1 MRFCRSRAGLS
12 ALLSLCVASLSVG
25 CQPESTGP
33 KDRATLS
40 GTVSLAGT
48 PLRGGT
54 ISFKSTT
61 NPVTTS
67 AMIYAGGKYSTD
79 RAPLGKNIVTIE
91 TESLK
96 YGNAKDYVQIPNRYA
111 DPSSSGL
118 TADIKPGDN
127 TDVNFELNK

>member
-1 MRFCRSRAGLS
+1 MRISRSRVSLL
-12 ALLSLCVASLSVG
+12 ALLVLAAASLSIG
-25 CQPESTGP
+25 CQSEKAGP
-33 KDRATLS
+33 KDRAQLS

-54 ISFKSTT
+54 ISFKSAT

-96 YGNAKDYVQIPNRYA
+96 FGNAKDYVQIPARYA
-111 DPSSSGL
+111 DPSTSGL
-118 TADIKPGDN
+118 TTDVKSGDN
-127 TDVNFELNK
+127 TDVNFELTK